1 MTVRRQWV
9 AILQQEE
16 YLLGLRELQT
26 SMERSRSTGHSA
38 TKSKW
43 LERLVLKIIAA
54 EEKLYFQYEQ
64 LEEMESRLT
73 ERIRAET
80 TEPLRSILIYRYV
93 RRQTWTEISKGLD
106 KSRREI
112 YRIHKK
118 FASQLDA
125 HRFS

>member
-16 YLLGLRELQT
+16 YLLGLRELRT
-26 SMERSRSTGHSA
+26 SMERSQSTGHSA

-80 TEPLRSILIYRYV
+80 TEPLRTILIYRYV
-93 RRQTWTEISKGLD
+93 KRQTWTEISKGLD

>member
-26 SMERSRSTGHSA
+26 SMERSQSTGHSL

-64 LEEMESRLT
+64 LEEMESGLT
-73 ERIRAET
+73 EHIRAET

-93 RRQTWTEISKGLD
+93 RRQTWTEVVKSTGL
-106 KSRREI
+106 SRQWVYEL
-112 YRIHKK
+112 HKK
-118 FASQLDA
+118 YVRRLALHVKS
-125 HRFS
+125 